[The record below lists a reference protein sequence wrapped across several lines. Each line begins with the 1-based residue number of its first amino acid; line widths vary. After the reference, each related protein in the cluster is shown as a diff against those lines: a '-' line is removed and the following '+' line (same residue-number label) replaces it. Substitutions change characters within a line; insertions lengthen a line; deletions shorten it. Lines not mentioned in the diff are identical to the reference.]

1 MNRSRLELI
10 LISAALFAG
19 CTPQPTSEPSPAGQG
34 AATPTTVAT
43 NPPAVQTAPGQQVAR
58 GPGGPGGP
66 PANRRPP
73 NPMTQDTIR
82 RKLVDSILVA
92 IAGKENQPAGTV
104 FKNVKVLK
112 DMPAGEFV
120 KMMDTVYGRGL
131 GQSCG
136 NCHVIGQFDGDT
148 RKNKRIARDMQVME
162 NYINTMQLPNIK
174 ELDEDYP
181 KVSCVTCHAGS
192 SHVKNTMAVPM
203 PSNAAL
209 PPLSR

>member
-34 AATPTTVAT
+34 AAKPTNATTP
-43 NPPAVQTAPGQQVAR
+43 PPAAPGQEVAR
-58 GPGGPGGP
+58 APGGP
-66 PANRRPP
+66 PPGNRRPP
-73 NPMTQDTIR
+73 NPMAQDTVR
-82 RKLVDSILVA
+82 RKMVDSVLA
-92 IAGKENQPAGTV
+92 SIAGKENQPAGTV

-120 KMMDTVYGRGL
+120 KMMDTTYGRGL
-131 GQSCG
+131 GQTCG

-174 ELDEDYP
+174 ELDDDYP
-181 KVSCVTCHAGS
+181 KVSCVTCHMGS

>member
-1 MNRSRLELI
+1 MKRSRLDLA

-19 CTPQPTSEPSPAGQG
+19 CTPQPTSEPAPVGQG
-34 AATPTTVAT
+34 AVAT
-43 NPPAVQTAPGQQVAR
+43 TTGTTAPGPGQPAAGQPG

-66 PANRRPP
+66 PGGRRPP
-73 NPMTQDTIR
+73 NPMAQDTVR
-82 RKLVDSILVA
+82 RKQVDSILVA

-120 KMMDTVYGRGL
+120 KMMDTIYGRGL
-131 GQSCG
+131 GMTCA

-148 RKNKRIARDMQVME
+148 RKNKRVARDMQVME

-174 ELDEDYP
+174 ELDEDYT

-192 SHVKNTMAVPM
+192 GHPKNTMAVPT
-203 PSNAAL
+203 PTNAAL
-209 PPLSR
+209 PPLK

>member
-34 AATPTTVAT
+34 AKPSTATTP
-43 NPPAVQTAPGQQVAR
+43 PPAAPGQEVAR
-58 GPGGPGGP
+58 APGGP
-66 PANRRPP
+66 PPGNRRPP
-73 NPMTQDTIR
+73 NPMAQDTVR
-82 RKLVDSILVA
+82 RKMVDSVLA
-92 IAGKENQPAGTV
+92 SIAGKENQPAGTV

-120 KMMDTVYGRGL
+120 KMMDTTYGRGL
-131 GQSCG
+131 GQTCG

-174 ELDEDYP
+174 ELDDDYP
-181 KVSCVTCHAGS
+181 KVSCVTCHMGS

>member
-1 MNRSRLELI
+1 M
-10 LISAALFAG
+10 A
-19 CTPQPTSEPSPAGQG
+19 
-34 AATPTTVAT
+34 
-43 NPPAVQTAPGQQVAR
+43 
-58 GPGGPGGP
+58 
-66 PANRRPP
+66 
-73 NPMTQDTIR
+73 QDTVR
-82 RKLVDSILVA
+82 RKQVDSILVA

-120 KMMDTVYGRGL
+120 KMMDTIYGRGL
-131 GQSCG
+131 GQTCA

-162 NYINTMQLPNIK
+162 NYINTSQLPNVK

-181 KVSCVTCHAGS
+181 KVSCVTCHMGS

-203 PSNAAL
+203 PSSAAL
-209 PPLSR
+209 PPLSK

>member
-1 MNRSRLELI
+1 M
-10 LISAALFAG
+10 
-19 CTPQPTSEPSPAGQG
+19 Q
-34 AATPTTVAT
+34 
-43 NPPAVQTAPGQQVAR
+43 
-58 GPGGPGGP
+58 
-66 PANRRPP
+66 
-73 NPMTQDTIR
+73 QDTVR

-120 KMMDTVYGRGL
+120 RNMDTIYGRGL
-131 GQSCG
+131 GQTCA

-148 RKNKRIARDMQVME
+148 RKNKRIAREMQVMQD
-162 NYINTMQLPNIK
+162 YINAKQLSNIK
-174 ELDEDYP
+174 ELDDDYQ
-181 KVSCVTCHAGS
+181 KLSCVTCHIGT
-192 SHVKNTMAVPM
+192 SHPKNTMAVPM